1 MSKDL
6 KAKSSSYIPGEITK
20 EDESRLK
27 SILDS
32 IEKDPLSYE
41 FLRPVD
47 VIGLGLSD
55 YYDYVK
61 YPMDLG
67 TVGKKLRNNKYTLIQ
82 EVLDDIQQIWTNCK
96 IYNPEGSE
104 FHRMADLL
112 EKLTKKLIDKYLKN
126 RPPSI
131 VKKSEK
137 PVYHQEYKSITVSY
151 NEKVEFTEKMR
162 ELEPSIITEIVE
174 NLQSSSP
181 EALSYDNDN
190 SLSILVDN
198 INRQAFDKIIVLLR
212 EE

>member
-20 EDESRLK
+20 DDENRLK
-27 SILDS
+27 SILDL
-32 IEKDPLSYE
+32 IEKDPLAYE
-41 FLRPVD
+41 FLHPVD

-55 YYDYVK
+55 YYDYIK

-96 IYNPEGSE
+96 IYNSEGSE

-112 EKLTKKLIDKYLKN
+112 EKLTKKLIDKHLKN
-126 RPPSI
+126 RPIPI
-131 VKKSEK
+131 VKKAEK
-137 PVYHQEYKSITVSY
+137 PIVPHEYKPLPVSY
-151 NEKVEFTEKMR
+151 NEKVEFTEKIR
-162 ELEPSIITEIVE
+162 EIDSSVINEIVE
-174 NLQSSSP
+174 NLQFSSP
-181 EALSYDNDN
+181 DALSYDNEN
-190 SLSILVDN
+190 SISILVDN
-198 INRQAFDKIIVLLR
+198 INRQTFDKIIVLLR